1 MPEQSNGDAHRSRRL
16 VQAEPRR
23 GPSTST
29 GPAPVPRDPAHPVRG
44 AVRWLGTELRRLRL
58 ELGISQRE
66 LTQRI
71 GLSAHSNLGEY
82 ERGSRIPPCDII
94 LACERLFPVQP
105 GYLQHLRRQALRE
118 RARRITGQS
127 AYDYPADT

>member
-1 MPEQSNGDAHRSRRL
+1 MPQQSNGDAHRSRRL
-16 VQAEPRR
+16 APAEPWRAATAQA
-23 GPSTST
+23 SLDLS
-29 GPAPVPRDPAHPVRG
+29 HPVRG

-66 LTQRI
+66 LTRQI

-105 GYLQHLRRQALRE
+105 GYLQHLRVQALRE
-118 RARRITGQS
+118 RARLITRES
-127 AYDYPADT
+127 AFDHPADT

>member
-1 MPEQSNGDAHRSRRL
+1 MPQQSNGDAHRSRRL
-16 VQAEPRR
+16 VPAEPWRA
-23 GPSTST
+23 STAQASL
-29 GPAPVPRDPAHPVRG
+29 DFSHPVRG

-66 LTQRI
+66 LTRRI

-105 GYLQHLRRQALRE
+105 GYLQQLRVQALRE
-118 RARRITGQS
+118 RARLITRES

>member
-1 MPEQSNGDAHRSRRL
+1 
-16 VQAEPRR
+16 
-23 GPSTST
+23 
-29 GPAPVPRDPAHPVRG
+29 VRG
-44 AVRWLGTELRRLRL
+44 AIRWLGTELRRLRL

-94 LACERLFPVQP
+94 LACERLFAVPP
-105 GYLQHLRRQALRE
+105 GYLQGLRKQALRE
-118 RARRITGQS
+118 RARARTWRSGS
-127 AYDYPADT
+127 DFRDGG

>member
-16 VQAEPRR
+16 VQTEPWR
-23 GPSTST
+23 GRGGGTAQ
-29 GPAPVPRDPAHPVRG
+29 APGDPPHPVRG
-44 AVRWLGTELRRLRL
+44 AVRWLGAELRRLRL

-118 RARRITGQS
+118 RARLITRQS